1 MDEERPLSDF
11 YPDLCE
17 DPRVKAEF
25 KRAFGP
31 RAEKVIAE
39 LISGEIEESVL
50 NADDEYP
57 VDVISDLVFSESE
70 VILQFHGAAP
80 DHVFPIDILKFR
92 NVYWVQVQ
100 EFDPSG
106 YFDSLTKA
114 ALYATDNYDG
124 FITALAEREDEEE

>member
-1 MDEERPLSDF
+1 MDEESPLSDF
-11 YPDLCE
+11 YPDLWE

-57 VDVISDLVFSESE
+57 ESIIIDLVFSESE
-70 VILQFHGAAP
+70 VIPELHGATP
-80 DHVFPIDILKFR
+80 DHVFPVNIMKFR
-92 NVYWVQVQ
+92 SVYWVQAQ
-100 EFDPSG
+100 EGERSG
-106 YFDSLTKA
+106 YFDSLAKA
-114 ALYATDNYDG
+114 ARCATEYWTD
-124 FITALAEREDEEE
+124 